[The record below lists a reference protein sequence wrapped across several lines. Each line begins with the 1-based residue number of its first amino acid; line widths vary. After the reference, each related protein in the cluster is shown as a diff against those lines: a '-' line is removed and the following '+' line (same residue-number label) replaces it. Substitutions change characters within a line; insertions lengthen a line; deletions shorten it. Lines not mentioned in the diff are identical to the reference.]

1 MNIINISDVPN
12 NNWRW
17 IEPSLENNGSNWV
30 FYNSKPK
37 NWFERL
43 IKKPSL
49 ARIRTVFQAL
59 FVAKEGDL
67 IVIHGPYLA
76 FYYGIFSKLTNKKLT
91 CIVYSF
97 NFTSLPHGLSR
108 TRMSYAFKII
118 DKFVAYS
125 SMEKELYASWFNIPE
140 DKIDICLW
148 GVKKP
153 GISKKALIDYP
164 YITAIGGN
172 SRDYRTL
179 MEAMKDLPSINL
191 VAVMRPSNLIGLD
204 VPNNVE
210 VRTNIDRLDANNI
223 LGFAKFMV
231 LPLVGSEIPCGHVT
245 LVAAMHLSVPSVVT
259 NSTGLDD
266 YVSNNNNAII
276 VDDNDVGKLTKAI
289 ELLWSNT
296 ELQNTLSINGL
307 EFANKYCTEKVIIN
321 HFNEYLNSTKK

>member
-12 NNWRW
+12 NDWRW
-17 IEPSLENNGSNWV
+17 IEPSLKNQGSNWL

-37 NWFERL
+37 NLLERL
-43 IKKPSL
+43 IKKPAL
-49 ARIRTVFQAL
+49 ARVRAVFQAFL
-59 FVAKEGDL
+59 VAKKGDL
-67 IVIHGPYLA
+67 FVIHGPYLA
-76 FYYGIFSKLTNKKLT
+76 FYYGLFSKLINRKSP

-97 NFTSLPHGLSR
+97 NFTSLPQGLSR
-108 TRMSYAFKII
+108 TRMSYAFRNI

-125 SMEKELYASWFNIPE
+125 SMEKELYATWFNIPKE
-140 DKIDICLW
+140 KIDICLW

-153 GISKKALIDYP
+153 EISKKALIDYP

-179 MEAMKDLPSINL
+179 MEAMKALPNVKL
-191 VAVMRPSNLIGLD
+191 VAVMRPNNLIGLD

-223 LGFAKFMV
+223 LGFAKFMI

-245 LVAAMHLSVPSVVT
+245 LVAAMHLSVPSIVT

-266 YVSNNNNAII
+266 YVSNNNNAIV

-289 ELLWSNT
+289 ELLWTDS
-296 ELQNTLSINGL
+296 ELQGRLSKNGL
-307 EFANKYCTEKVIIN
+307 EFADKYCTENVIIN
-321 HFNEYLNSTKK
+321 HFNQYLNTIKK